1 MNCPLERA
9 PNVKQK
15 STNSV
20 AYMQSLQH
28 DVIFNL
34 RYKVY
39 LTIFRLFICYLIL
52 SRTNQ
57 IFNENQLCFTKKYE
71 NPNSKRTVTSS
82 DQRVHV
88 KLCSID
94 PFLNFRSVP
103 DGFWQYPD
111 VLYHQGKKHKKD

>member
-34 RYKVY
+34 R
-39 LTIFRLFICYLIL
+39 
-52 SRTNQ
+52 TNQ
-57 IFNENQLCFTKKYE
+57 IFNENQSCFTKKYE
-71 NPNSKRTVTSS
+71 NPNSKRTDQLGSKSS
-82 DQRVHV
+82 SSFAQ
-88 KLCSID
+88 
-94 PFLNFRSVP
+94 
-103 DGFWQYPD
+103 
-111 VLYHQGKKHKKD
+111 